1 MELNLLPPTL
11 QLHFKN
17 MKERI
22 YMKEV
27 MEKAGKHLEDNFIRG
42 KSFFIYEETFDDY
55 EIKNNNLIVKY
66 DDLIFFYIRF
76 LSHDHIANT
85 VLKLTQN
92 EFCIYNNKIDD
103 FFEVDYIV

>member
-27 MEKAGKHLEDNFIRG
+27 MEKAGKYLEDNFIRG
-42 KSFFIYEETFDDY
+42 KLLDLIYEENTPY
-55 EIKNNNLIVKY
+55 KIKNYNLVVKY
-66 DDLIFFYIRF
+66 DDFIYIY
-76 LSHDHIANT
+76 LYEKPDEYST
-85 VLKLTQN
+85 VVIKITPN
-92 EFCIYNNKIDD
+92 NFCIYNNKL
-103 FFEVDYIV
+103 VL